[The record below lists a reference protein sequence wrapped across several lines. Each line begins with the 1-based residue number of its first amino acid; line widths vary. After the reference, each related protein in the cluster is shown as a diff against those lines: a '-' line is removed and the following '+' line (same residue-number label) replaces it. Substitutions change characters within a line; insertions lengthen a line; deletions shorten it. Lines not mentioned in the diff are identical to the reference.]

1 MQLEKRVYLRA
12 ALTAATCSLLG
23 VAPAVEAAISYDPI
37 KTDTALLF
45 YGEKDRV
52 NVVEAA
58 ANVVV
63 PTDGEENTLTI
74 RPIIDTISGATPNGA
89 SPTDKTQTIGNV
101 TTAAGAL
108 PLSSF
113 KDQRLSVSL
122 QWADK
127 LDRMNRSITGV
138 DLSAENDYRSV
149 GASYQYLHDFNNKLS
164 TLSAGL
170 SGSFDVIDSSTG
182 TIPDG
187 LSAVS
192 VQQAAVAGVVSTS
205 QPNPQV
211 QAVSGSSGT
220 VSTGGGGIDWSAFR
234 SKELF
239 DSMIGITQVLNRRT
253 LMQFNYS
260 AGVSNGYLTDPYKII
275 SQVDGTTGETTGY
288 LTENRPS
295 FRLRQSLYWKTV
307 LHLPED
313 VIHLSYRHYWDS
325 WEVVSDT
332 VDLSYHCRLTNSGFY
347 FEPSARYYSQDAAY
361 FFHYSLSDS
370 EPLPKYASADYRL
383 ARMDSTTYTIK
394 LGMPLAK
401 DNELS
406 LRYSQM
412 HQRGDSHPQDAV
424 GIQNGLDLYP
434 GLDAQMIQLNWNFTF

>member
-1 MQLEKRVYLRA
+1 MQLEKRAYLRA

-23 VAPAVEAAISYDPI
+23 VVPGVEAAVSYDPI
-37 KTDTALLF
+37 KTDSALLF

-63 PTDGEENTLTI
+63 PTDGDENTLTI
-74 RPIIDTISGATPNGA
+74 KPTIDTISGATPNGA
-89 SPTDKTQTIGNV
+89 SPTDKAQTIGNI

-113 KDQRLSVSL
+113 TDQRLSVSL

-192 VQQAAVAGVVSTS
+192 AQQAAVTGVVSVARPGS
-205 QPNPQV
+205 QV
-211 QAVSGSSGT
+211 QAVTGSSGT
-220 VSTGGGGIDWSAFR
+220 VSSGSGGIDWSSFR
-234 SKELF
+234 SKELI
-239 DSMIGITQVLNRRT
+239 DSMVGLTQVVNRRT

-275 SQVDGTTGETTGY
+275 SQVDGTTGETVAY

-325 WEVVSDT
+325 WKIASDT
-332 VDLSYHCRLTNSGFY
+332 VELNYHCRLSHNGFY
-347 FEPSARYYSQDAAY
+347 FEPSVRYYSQDAAD

-383 ARMDSTTYTIK
+383 AKMDSTTYTIK
-394 LGMPLAK
+394 LAVPLAS

-412 HQRGDSHPQDAV
+412 HQQGDSHPQDAI
-424 GIQNGLDLYP
+424 GIQDSLNMYP
-434 GLDAQMIQLNWNFTF
+434 GLDARTIQLNWNFSF